1 MNHLKSFLVALA
13 VLTILQPALPQ
24 SKVGTTAAPFLGI
37 AVGARALG
45 MGGAFVAVA
54 NDATSLYWNPA
65 GMARLSGYEV
75 VLVHTDWISDL
86 SFDFVGAVFPLKGAG
101 ALGLQIT
108 MLSMGEME
116 VTNEIHQDGTGVF
129 FDASDLAVG
138 VSYALSMTDRFSI
151 GFTGKYIQQKIWHES
166 AEGVALDLGTLY
178 TTPLHMNIIE
188 FVASLMCIDIGTL
201 FTAPHDGMR
210 IGMAISNFGTDMQMR
225 GRDMLVLF
233 DPSPIKEGNNSE
245 ILAELR
251 TEKWPLPLNLR
262 VGAAM
267 DLLAKPNHMLT
278 AAVSAQHPNDNTESV
293 NLGVEYW
300 YQKTLALRA
309 GYKSLFLKDSE
320 EGLTMGVGFV
330 PPLRAGFGLHLD
342 FAYEDFSRLGSIYK
356 YSLSVTF

>member
-1 MNHLKSFLVALA
+1 MSYLKPFLVALA
-13 VLTILQPALPQ
+13 ILMILQPALPQ
-24 SKVGTTAAPFLGI
+24 SKVGSTAAPFLGI

-101 ALGLQIT
+101 ALGVQTT

-116 VTNEIHQDGTGVF
+116 VTNEIHQDGTGIF

-138 VSYALSMTDRFSI
+138 VSYALSLTDRFSI
-151 GFTGKYIQQKIWHES
+151 GFTGKYIQQEIWHES
-166 AEGVALDLGTLY
+166 AEGVALDIGTLY
-178 TTPLHMNIIE
+178 TTPLY
-188 FVASLMCIDIGTL
+188 D
-201 FTAPHDGMR
+201 MR
-210 IGMAISNFGTDMQMR
+210 IAMAISNFGTDMQMR

-233 DPSPIKEGNNSE
+233 DPSAIKEGNNSE

-262 VGAAM
+262 VGAAV

-293 NLGVEYW
+293 NLGAEYW
-300 YQKTLALRA
+300 YQKMLALRA
-309 GYKSLFLKDSE
+309 GYKSLFLTDSE

-342 FAYEDFSRLGSIYK
+342 FAYENFSRLGSVYK

>member
-1 MNHLKSFLVALA
+1 MKYLKSLCVLVAA
-13 VLTILQPALPQ
+13 LTALQSALPQ

-65 GMARLSGYEV
+65 GLARLSDYEV
-75 VLVHTDWISDL
+75 ILVHTDWISDL
-86 SFDFVGAVFPLKGAG
+86 SFDFVGAVFPIKDAG
-101 ALGLQIT
+101 ALGVQIT

-116 VTNEIHQDGTGVF
+116 VTNELNQDGTGVF

-138 VSYALSMTDRFSI
+138 VSYALSLTDRFAI

-166 AEGVALDLGTLY
+166 ADGVALDIGTLY
-178 TTPLHMNIIE
+178 TTPLH
-188 FVASLMCIDIGTL
+188 D
-201 FTAPHDGMR
+201 MR
-210 IGMAISNFGTDMQMR
+210 IAMAISNFGTDMQMR
-225 GRDMLVLF
+225 GRDMLVLY
-233 DPSPIKEGNNSE
+233 DPSSIKEGNNSD

-262 VGAAM
+262 VGAAV
-267 DLLAKPNHMLT
+267 DLLTKPDHLLT

-293 NLGVEYW
+293 NLGAEYW
-300 YQKTLALRA
+300 YKKMLALRA

-320 EGLTMGVGFV
+320 EGVTAGVGFV
-330 PPLRAGFGLHLD
+330 PPLRASFGLHLD
-342 FAYEDFSRLGSIYK
+342 FAYEDFNRLGSIYK

>member
-65 GMARLSGYEV
+65 GMARLSSYEV

-86 SFDFVGAVFPLKGAG
+86 SFDFVGVVFPLKDAG
-101 ALGLQIT
+101 ALGLQTT

-138 VSYALSMTDRFSI
+138 VSYALSLTDRFSV

-166 AEGVALDLGTLY
+166 AEGVALDIGTLY
-178 TTPLHMNIIE
+178 TTPLH
-188 FVASLMCIDIGTL
+188 
-201 FTAPHDGMR
+201 
-210 IGMAISNFGTDMQMR
+210 
-225 GRDMLVLF
+225 DMLVLY

-262 VGAAM
+262 VGAAV
-267 DLLAKPNHMLT
+267 DLVTKPNHLLT

-293 NLGVEYW
+293 NLGAEYW
-300 YQKTLALRA
+300 YQKMLALRA

-342 FAYEDFSRLGSIYK
+342 FAYEDFNRLGSIYK
-356 YSLSVTF
+356 YSLAVTF